1 MFLLYRSLV
10 KAMFLIA
17 ACASFNWAHAIIRC
31 EMNGKPVN
39 QSNGAELAGLTGM
52 LRCTEQD
59 TGKLQREQE
68 MKNGKFIGLER
79 MYAREGYLVRER
91 SVNERG
97 NTQGMDKDFW
107 PNGKL
112 RREST
117 QDNSTT
123 IGAARSYYDNGQ
135 LERVSFVADSRVQ
148 ASLSYNKDGALTELS
163 CHSASVVPEDRKPCG
178 FDGKVRTATVAVAVS
193 AGSNKPRG
201 LHTYEQGKLLAST
214 TYREDGN
221 VWAELAMKDGA
232 RWHRIYDT
240 SGTKDGKN
248 VLREER
254 LYEPGDDT
262 KYRLNNEGGPLQW
275 SKLWGANEQ
284 LIEHI
289 RYSKSNP
296 VAIER
301 WYLNG
306 AIKEKIV
313 AISVAEGNPFGGLGV
328 RSLREQYDDTGRIV
342 SRENFVGTGNNRAQP
357 VGLQQAF
364 YPNGKIAVEET
375 YSALDDRN
383 RSRLI
388 ARKEWD
394 ESGKLTADDEILEDG
409 SRKRR

>member
-1 MFLLYRSLV
+1 MSLLYRNLV
-10 KAMFLIA
+10 KAIFLIA

-31 EMNGKPVN
+31 EMNGKSVN

-91 SVNERG
+91 TVNERG
-97 NTQGMDKDFW
+97 NTQGIEKEFW

-117 QDNSTT
+117 HDNGSTV
-123 IGAARSYYDNGQ
+123 GAARSYHDNGQ
-135 LERVSFVADSRVQ
+135 PERISFVADSRVQ

-178 FDGKVRTATVAVAVS
+178 FEGKVRTTTAA

-201 LHTYEQGKLLAST
+201 IHTYEQGKLLAST

-232 RWHRIYDT
+232 RWHRIYDAR
-240 SGTKDGKN
+240 GAKDGKS

-254 LYEPGDDT
+254 LYEPSDDK
-262 KYRLNNEGGPLQW
+262 KYRLNIEGGPLQW
-275 SKLWGANEQ
+275 SKQWGANEQ

-306 AIKEKIV
+306 AIKEKI
-313 AISVAEGNPFGGLGV
+313 ASISIAEGNPHGGLGV
-328 RSLREQYDDTGRIV
+328 RSLRELYDDAGRIT

-357 VGLQQAF
+357 VGLQQTF
-364 YPNGKIAVEET
+364 HPNGKVAIEET
-375 YSALDDRN
+375 YSPLDDRN

-394 ESGKLTADDEILEDG
+394 ESGKLTADDDILEDG

>member
-1 MFLLYRSLV
+1 MSLLHRNLI
-10 KAMFLIA
+10 KAIFLIA

-31 EMNGKPVN
+31 EMNGKSVN
-39 QSNGAELAGLTGM
+39 QSNGSELVGLTGM

-97 NTQGMDKDFW
+97 NTQGIEKEFW
-107 PNGKL
+107 PSGKL

-117 QDNSTT
+117 HDNGTAV
-123 IGAARSYYDNGQ
+123 GAARSYHDNGQ
-135 LERVSFVADSRVQ
+135 PERVSFVADSRVQ

-163 CHSASVVPEDRKPCG
+163 CHSASVVPEDRKTCG
-178 FDGKVRTATVAVAVS
+178 FDGKVRTTTFATNR
-193 AGSNKPRG
+193 SNK
-201 LHTYEQGKLLAST
+201 LNAVHTYEQGKLLAST
-214 TYREDGN
+214 YYNEDGD
-221 VWAELAMKDGA
+221 VSLELAMKDGA
-232 RWHRIYDT
+232 RWHRFYYAH
-240 SGTKDGKN
+240 GTKDGKKI
-248 VLREER
+248 LREER
-254 LYEPGDDT
+254 LYEPSDDK
-262 KYRLNNEGGPLQW
+262 KYRLSNDGGPLQW
-275 SKLWGANEQ
+275 SKQWGTNEQ

-328 RSLREQYDDTGRIV
+328 RSLREQYDDTGRIT

-375 YSALDDRN
+375 YSPLDDRS